1 MGFQFPFLCD
11 LLAKLDNSRT
21 AKASTAAR
29 KENPDIR
36 IVAQWFARHER
47 GINEAGTDKVALL
60 SCMFPEKRTD
70 RVYYLQTTLLSRV
83 IGRCLGL
90 GSSRLSELNRW
101 QSPGNS
107 DLGQC
112 VENVMRQ
119 AENPVP
125 AGQEL
130 SVEEIDRAM
139 AMIASRCRFSGP
151 QVRRNRTAVDI
162 ESTLSP
168 LYRRL
173 SSRDAKWL
181 TRMILKNYSPVIFPE
196 QYTLKMFHFL
206 LPHLLM
212 LQNSFDGALEM
223 LASDPINHFP
233 PNPDPRSAKSLSII
247 AMQHLRPRAGI
258 KVGRP
263 EYYKARS
270 IKHCHQMAN
279 GRRMSIERK
288 YDGEYCQIHID
299 MSNKHAPIQIFS
311 KSGKDSTADRDKVIP
326 VIEEALRMRHPHCK
340 FTQRCI
346 LEGELL
352 VWSDKDRELMDF
364 NKLRRLLPRS
374 GILIGVD
381 NDSPYALIPPG
392 SICSCANWNRPQ
404 PYEHLMIMFFDIL
417 LLDDDICL
425 AKPHRE
431 RRLLLQNVVQ
441 KIPGRAELAH
451 QEVLDFSRIDSYH
464 RLEKTFA
471 KAITQRW
478 EGYVLKASDEPY
490 FPIYSTGVDTMFGR
504 WIKLKKDYIP
514 GLGDTVDL
522 ALIGASYKSQDAQSL
537 SHIKKLKWT
546 HFFVGCLLNKDAV
559 QKEGSIPHFRVIDV
573 LGRHSM
579 SIQTMR
585 ILNQFGEFYAR
596 SPENFEGFAVEYG
609 HNSLPNAT
617 TLFKQPFVVEMLGS
631 GFEKPSGA
639 RYFALRFPRILK
651 IHSDRTVEES
661 ASFRELQ
668 ILAENARAL
677 TLNELEEREKWSKR
691 LEVGS
696 GLVQH
701 IGNSSDP
708 EATCSDT
715 ESEPTSPASPAS
727 VPMAASTDSYMD
739 AYPLT
744 TTLVDGTQRGHQ
756 FDQSHKDHS
765 SVHLVYIDET
775 IPNIDIEN
783 TVCESNVLV
792 DNQNLSC
799 CQSSSQRDV
808 KTASQKSE
816 NLSTAVRLQKTLEPT
831 VSGLSSP
838 MRATNLYSAHRKYTP
853 DTPETEPPI
862 LKTETSLTSLKRK
875 IYPQSPLT
883 TIPLWMPELSLK
895 SFALPDSDLQFHPDM
910 NTDSL
915 RRFVQSLGSN
925 AVQSALQQSN
935 PYAASQGT
943 RFGIILF
950 DPNITPLGKEM
961 HRVVTTLA
969 TTVHQGRASLAS
981 IGNIF
986 FLSSSILTRD
996 LRPEDLRF
1004 CLRTTWSQIGG
1015 EHYYGCISWDLS
1027 RRPIGSVADRV
1038 KEIMTLK
1045 MSFPDITSGVPDHR
1059 DFASNTGPWI
1069 KVTFDDSDVAV
1080 LGEYVSVEPLV
1091 HARYV

>member
-1 MGFQFPFLCD
+1 MGFKFALICD
-11 LLAKLDNSRT
+11 LLANLDNGRT

-29 KENPDIR
+29 NENPDIR

-47 GINEAGTDKVALL
+47 RIHDAGTDRVALL

-70 RVYYLQTTLLSRV
+70 RVYYLQAPLLSRV

-112 VENVMRQ
+112 VEHVMRQ
-119 AENPVP
+119 AENHVP

-151 QVRRNRTAVDI
+151 QVRRNRTAVDV
-162 ESTLSP
+162 ESTLSS
-168 LYRRL
+168 LYRRT

-181 TRMILKNYSPVIFPE
+181 TRMILKSYSPVLFPE
-196 QYTLKMFHFL
+196 QYTLKKFHFL
-206 LPHLLM
+206 LPHLLL
-212 LQNSFDGALEM
+212 LQNSFGGALEM

-233 PNPDPRSAKSLSII
+233 PNPDPKSANSLSSI

-263 EYYKARS
+263 EFCKARS

-299 MSNKHAPIQIFS
+299 LSNKHAPIQIFS
-311 KSGKDSTADRDKVIP
+311 KSGKDSTEDRDKVIP
-326 VIEEALRMRHPHCK
+326 VVEEALRMRYSDCK

-352 VWSDKDRELMDF
+352 VWSDEGCELMGF

-381 NDSPYALIPPG
+381 NDSPYVLSPPRK
-392 SICSCANWNRPQ
+392 IYLYANWYSPQ

-431 RRLLLQNVVQ
+431 RRLLLQKVVQ
-441 KIPGRAELAH
+441 IIPGRADLAH
-451 QEVLDFSRIDSYH
+451 QEVLDFSRVDSYH
-464 RLEKTFA
+464 RLESSFE

-478 EGYVLKASDEPY
+478 EGYILKACDEPY
-490 FPIYSTGVDTMFGR
+490 FPIYSTGVDHMFGR

-522 ALIGASYKSQDAQSL
+522 ALIGASYKSQDAQNL
-537 SHIKKLKWT
+537 SQIKQLKWT
-546 HFFVGCLLNKDAV
+546 HFFVGCLLNKDGV
-559 QKEGSIPHFRVIDV
+559 QKDGSLPHFRVIDV
-573 LGRHSM
+573 IGRDSM
-579 SIQTMR
+579 SVQTMQ

-596 SPENFEGFAVEYG
+596 SPINFEGFAVEYG
-609 HNSLPNAT
+609 HDSLPKAT
-617 TLFKQPFVVEMLGS
+617 ALFKQPFVVEMLGS

-639 RYFALRFPRILK
+639 RYFTLRFPRILK
-651 IHSDRTVEES
+651 IHSDRTVYET

-668 ILAENARAL
+668 ILAENARAIPL
-677 TLNELEEREKWSKR
+677 EELEEREEWSKR
-691 LEVGS
+691 LKVGS
-696 GLVQH
+696 GLNQY
-701 IGNSSDP
+701 IGESFDP

-715 ESEPTSPASPAS
+715 DSEPNSPASQAS
-727 VPMAASTDSYMD
+727 LPTTGSDDSYMD
-739 AYPLT
+739 ARPLT
-744 TTLVDGTQRGHQ
+744 EMPPDGTPREEKSDH
-756 FDQSHKDHS
+756 SYNDHS
-765 SVHLVYIDET
+765 SAPLVYIDET
-775 IPNIDIEN
+775 VLSMELGNSI
-783 TVCESNVLV
+783 CERNVLA
-792 DNQNLSC
+792 DN
-799 CQSSSQRDV
+799 
-808 KTASQKSE
+808 E
-816 NLSTAVRLQKTLEPT
+816 NLSVRQNFSQTESKNASQESENSSTAIRLPKPLKPAI
-831 VSGLSSP
+831 SGFSSP
-838 MRATNLYSAHRKYTP
+838 MRATSLFSAHKEYSRDP
-853 DTPETEPPI
+853 QETQAGL
-862 LKTETSLTSLKRK
+862 LKTEPSFTSPKRK
-875 IYPQSPLT
+875 ISPQSPLT
-883 TIPLWMPELSLK
+883 TIPLWTPETSLG
-895 SFALPDSDLQFHPDM
+895 SFALPDTDLQLHQDM
-910 NTDSL
+910 NSDSL

-925 AVQSALQQSN
+925 AAASALQQSN

-969 TTVHQGRASLAS
+969 TVVHQRTSSVASV
-981 IGNIF
+981 GMIF

-996 LRPEDLRF
+996 LHPDDLRF
-1004 CLRTTWSQIGG
+1004 CLHATWLQIGS

-1027 RRPIGSVADRV
+1027 RRPVASAKDRA
-1038 KEIMTLK
+1038 KQPPTLK
-1045 MSFPDITSGVPDHR
+1045 MSFPGMAAEVPD
-1059 DFASNTGPWI
+1059 DQGSEPSAAPWI
-1069 KVTFDDSDVAV
+1069 KIKFNDSDVAV
-1080 LGEYVSVEPLV
+1080 LGEYTSVDPLTHV
-1091 HARYV
+1091 RDV